1 MKDNNFWLFEGSKV
15 LETRLNQTFA
25 LVVQTGFTTT
35 RGRIIRRILY
45 REIHEPDFIMSNLF
59 FVFEV
64 VIVSLIVFFATLFIL
79 LREDIDPVFKFFK
92 FVDFLAS
99 SAPPPLPIFFNLAYS
114 ISLIRLKAKDISGS
128 EPQKTVDGAQVKTF
142 FFDKTGTLTKSEV

>member
-1 MKDNNFWLFEGSKV
+1 
-15 LETRLNQTFA
+15 
-25 LVVQTGFTTT
+25 
-35 RGRIIRRILY
+35 
-45 REIHEPDFIMSNLF
+45 MSNLF

-64 VIVSLIVFFATLFIL
+64 ILVSLIVFFATLFIL
-79 LREDIDPVFKFFK
+79 LREDIDPIFKFFK

-114 ISLIRLKAKDISGS
+114 ISLIRLKSKNISGS

-142 FFDKTGTLTKSEV
+142 FFDKTGTLTKSDVEIRKILKYYAPFKSKKDYFHFEEIIGSLHQK